1 VVEAGLWRPV
11 TSCLVVRPLSFLS
24 DYGRDDEFVGV
35 VHGVIA
41 KLAPE
46 VRVIDIT
53 HGVPAGDVRSGAL
66 ALVRAIQ
73 YLPEGVALAVV
84 DPGVG
89 TARRAIAA
97 ETAWCQFVGPD
108 NGLLTPAVAIVEG
121 AHRVV
126 SIENPELVI
135 PASGSTFE
143 GRDRFAPAAA
153 LLASGD
159 AGLDDLGPEIDPG
172 SLTPL
177 LLPLPEREGGVVRGE
192 AWWVDTFGNVQTNVS
207 AEDLTEI
214 GLDGDGAV
222 PRRRARGAVGLRLR
236 RCRAGRGTAPCRLV
250 RVVGAGGA
258 RRPRRSRARAGRPD
272 GSVVQ
277 RLRSWTATTAPA
289 MAITTSRARITKVV
303 AGRTGKRIR

>member
-1 VVEAGLWRPV
+1 MRAV

-46 VRVIDIT
+46 VKVIDIT

-66 ALVRAIQ
+66 TLMRAIQ
-73 YLPEGVALAVV
+73 YLPDGVALAIV

-89 TARRAIAA
+89 TPRRAIAA
-97 ETAWCQFVGPD
+97 ETSWGHFVGPD
-108 NGLLTPAVAIVEG
+108 NGLLSPAVAIVEG

-135 PASGSTFE
+135 PSTGATFE

-153 LLASGD
+153 LIASGE
-159 AGLDDLGPEIDPG
+159 ARLDDLGPDIDPG

-177 LLPLPEREGGVVRGE
+177 LLPLPEREGGAVRGE

-207 AEDLTEI
+207 PEDLADI
-214 GLDGDGAV
+214 GLETRVPCNRAV
-222 PRRRARGAVGLRLR
+222 PRGGARGAVGRGLR
-236 RCRAGRGTAPCRLV
+236 RRRGRRGTAPR
-250 RVVGAGGA
+250 RFIWIGRAGGA
-258 RRPRRSRARAGRPD
+258 WWSGGSRPRACRLDRG
-272 GSVVQ
+272 VVQ
-277 RLRSWTATTAPA
+277 RLRSWTAMIAPPMA
-289 MAITTSRARITKVV
+289 MTTSKARITKVV
-303 AGRTGKRIR
+303 AGRKLGPRSR